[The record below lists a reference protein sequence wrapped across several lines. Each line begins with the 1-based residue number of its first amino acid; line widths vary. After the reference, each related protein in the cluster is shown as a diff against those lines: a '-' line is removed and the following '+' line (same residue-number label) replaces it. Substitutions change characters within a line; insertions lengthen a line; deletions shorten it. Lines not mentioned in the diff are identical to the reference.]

1 MLTDDYF
8 QQIEYDIIQYPYIAE
23 YNISKEKRS
32 LHIGII
38 EGRIFFIDASVL
50 CFLEFVNVKESIEKY
65 KYSYNYQDK
74 NGKTVFR
81 YDMAPHHK
89 KLQTFPHH
97 KHLSSGEVINALEPD
112 LKNILNEINSY
123 LQIHFRALKTNS
135 D

>member
-8 QQIEYDIIQYPYIAE
+8 KQIESDIILCPYIVE

-38 EGRIFFIDASVL
+38 EGRIVFIDGSVI
-50 CFLEFVNVKESIEKY
+50 CFVEFVNVKEAIEKY

-74 NGKTVFR
+74 YRKTVFR
-81 YDMAPHHK
+81 YDMAPHHR

-112 LKNILNEINSY
+112 LKNILDEICSG
-123 LQIHFRALKTNS
+123 LILGEIS
-135 D
+135 